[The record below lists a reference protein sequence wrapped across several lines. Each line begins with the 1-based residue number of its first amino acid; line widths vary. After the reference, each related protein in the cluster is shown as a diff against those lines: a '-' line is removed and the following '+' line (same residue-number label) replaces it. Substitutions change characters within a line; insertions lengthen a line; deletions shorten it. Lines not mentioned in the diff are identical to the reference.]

1 MLGPEKPKIAFNF
14 RTWIKYLV
22 GLVLGLILGSQVEVT
37 GARTLT
43 ENGLGLIGGVWN
55 DRLLARAW

>member
-37 GARTLT
+37 GA
-43 ENGLGLIGGVWN
+43 
-55 DRLLARAW
+55 